1 MDISDLWPAQ
11 AGTQSALHAR
21 LFEEAALPDSR
32 MLLVEADRK
41 LAQEIEGL
49 FGKFVFALQTA
60 DTVFQARRMVE
71 CSVPDVIVLDRDL
84 PDGDGVELCAQIKS
98 QSRSRGVPIL
108 MLGADMGFAG
118 CERAFA
124 AGGDDYLA
132 KPIAL
137 AELLVRVSAVMRR
150 LRRGATRPL

>member
-1 MDISDLWPAQ
+1 MDISDL
-11 AGTQSALHAR
+11 
-21 LFEEAALPDSR
+21 EAALPDAR

-41 LAQEIEGL
+41 LAQKIEDL

-60 DTVFQARRMVE
+60 NTVFQARRMVE
-71 CSVPDVIVLDRDL
+71 CSVPDVIVLDREL

-98 QSRSRGVPIL
+98 QARSRRVPIL
-108 MLGADMGFAG
+108 MLGADAGYAG
-118 CERAFA
+118 CERVFE

-137 AELLVRVSAVMRR
+137 AELLVRVGALMRR
-150 LRRGATRPL
+150 FRRAGARPL